1 MTQASAQDSH
11 TGGVPKEAGRLS
23 VNEKLAL
30 INLIDTGA
38 RLGSANSPIVADL
51 FRNLGDLLN
60 ATVSGATI
68 DRLKSGHS
76 GNGFKIFEI
85 NSESGEN
92 LGRLNM
98 MYLKKPIPCYYLVYV
113 EVAVPFRKKG
123 LGNRILE
130 VFRDFLIE
138 KSAVGILDNIIPKED
153 PTFDIYT
160 KLDWQPIEAV
170 IGAPT
175 VNGDGVYMVYI
186 PPALAGKD
194 LRDPVL
200 RLVHHIRRKRPHIDM
215 RDNELMVKRTI
226 EEFKDLYSALLSY
239 FDTALQTG
247 ENNTLMR
254 FMFTRFVTKLLGF
267 KRRIAQLLGYTGGE
281 SLEQIELDP
290 KVRALPIQSYAP
302 KEIATNPLL
311 QCGDKELWLHLTE
324 TLKSNPARAIEALP
338 NYRRP
343 NLTAWLQEKG
353 APLDQPMTIGDLMDL
368 GFDPTRL
375 KEITID
381 GNEYIFERMQGR
393 MLPQLEQRKLIL
405 ERIASQEAGK
415 RIRNCATHTNPPM
428 LVIRDRGNCYVLRKK
443 VEGIHWEEAVEQL
456 QTLPELKELNRT
468 IGIDRKIQATVRK
481 AQDWLKTKLTP
492 EEEDLLELFTIFV
505 SWNMQTNRPKIIVDP
520 AGSYL
525 ESLWIA

>member
-1 MTQASAQDSH
+1 MIKPSASKSAAGDILKE
-11 TGGVPKEAGRLS
+11 PKRLS

-30 INLIDTGA
+30 INLIEEGA

-51 FRNLGDLLN
+51 FHDLGDLVN

-68 DRLKSGHS
+68 DRLKSDRS
-76 GNGFKIFEI
+76 SNGFKVFEI
-85 NSESGEN
+85 NAESGEN

-138 KSAVGILDNIIPKED
+138 KSAVGILDNIIPEED

-160 KLDWQPIEAV
+160 KLEWQPIEAV
-170 IGAPT
+170 IGTPT

-186 PPALAGKD
+186 PPSLAGKD

-200 RLVHHIRRKRPHIDM
+200 KLVHHIKRKRPHIDM

-226 EEFKDLYSALLSY
+226 EEFKELYSALLGY
-239 FDTALQTG
+239 FENTIKAG
-247 ENNTLMR
+247 ENDPLMR

-267 KRRIAQLLGYTGGE
+267 RRRIARLLGYTGGE

-302 KEIATNPLL
+302 KELATNPLF
-311 QCGDKELWLHLTE
+311 QSGDKELWLHLPE
-324 TLKSNPARAIEALP
+324 ALKNNPARTIEALP

-343 NLTAWLQEKG
+343 NLTAWLDNIG
-353 APLDQPMTIGDLMDL
+353 APQSHAMTIGDLMDL

-375 KEITID
+375 KEITIGD
-381 GNEYIFERMQGR
+381 KEYIFERMQDR

-405 ERIASQEAGK
+405 NRIAAHAAGK
-415 RIRNCATHTNPPM
+415 RIRNSVVHTNPPM
-428 LVIRDRGNCYVLRKK
+428 LVLRG
-443 VEGIHWEEAVEQL
+443 
-456 QTLPELKELNRT
+456 
-468 IGIDRKIQATVRK
+468 
-481 AQDWLKTKLTP
+481 
-492 EEEDLLELFTIFV
+492 
-505 SWNMQTNRPKIIVDP
+505 
-520 AGSYL
+520 
-525 ESLWIA
+525 